1 MPDKRDAEIG
11 FQGREADIF
20 VPQHIGHHHTV
31 QQVHM
36 VAYSDRPALYSFQI
50 TAAFY
55 FQPPDRLDKQKYQQI
70 SRTRPPPNMKK
81 GFVGKKR

>member
-70 SRTRPPPNMKK
+70 NQKPDKASS
-81 GFVGKKR
+81 